1 MNLQSLWMIAASGL
15 FACMGVCVKL
25 GANLFSAAELVFY
38 RGVIAL
44 VLLWGVVLVRRFSLA
59 TPHWRAHLWRGVTGS
74 VSLVLYFY
82 AISVLP
88 LATAVTLN
96 YTSPLFLALILAF
109 WAGERVRGTLFLA
122 LALGLAGVAL
132 LLRPS
137 FEADQ
142 WLGGL
147 AALASGAG
155 AGMAYFNVRKLGRLG
170 EPEWRTVFYFSLTS
184 TLVGVPGLLANPTF
198 HSVSGQGAWLV
209 LGVGGFGALAQLA
222 MTRAYKRGSTLV
234 SASLAYSTVIFAS
247 LFGMLLWD
255 EVLPPSAWIAIGL
268 IVASGLIASAQSRA
282 PAGQD

>member
-1 MNLQSLWMIAASGL
+1 MQSLWMIAASAL

-25 GANLFSAAELVFY
+25 GAGLFSAAELVFY
-38 RGVIAL
+38 RGAIAL
-44 VLLWGVVLVRRFSLA
+44 LGLWIFVRLRSLPLA
-59 TPHWRAHLWRGVTGS
+59 TPHRRAHFWRGLTGS
-74 VSLVLYFY
+74 ASLILYFY
-82 AISVLP
+82 SISVLP

-96 YTSPLFLALILAF
+96 YTSPLFLALILAW
-109 WAGERVRGTLFLA
+109 WAGERVRGTLYLA

-137 FEADQ
+137 FASEQ

-147 AALASGAG
+147 AALASGVG
-155 AGMAYFNVRKLGRLG
+155 AGMAYFNVRQLGRLG
-170 EPEWRTVFYFSLTS
+170 EPEWRTVFYFSLAS
-184 TLVGVPGLLANPTF
+184 TLIGLPWLIASQSMHEPDGFGLL
-198 HSVSGQGAWLV
+198 LV

-255 EVLPPSAWIAIGL
+255 EVLSWPSWLGIGL
-268 IVASGLIASAQSRA
+268 IVASGLTATAQSRA

>member
-1 MNLQSLWMIAASGL
+1 MIAASGL

-25 GANLFSAAELVFY
+25 GASLFSAAELVFY
-38 RGVIAL
+38 RGAIAL
-44 VLLWGVVLVRRFSLA
+44 VLLWGFVLVRRLPLA
-59 TPHWRAHLWRGVTGS
+59 TSHWRAHLWRGLTGS

-109 WAGERVRGTLFLA
+109 WAGERVHGPLYIA

-155 AGMAYFNVRKLGRLG
+155 AGMAYFHVRQLGRLG
-170 EPEWRTVFYFSLTS
+170 EPEWRTVFYFSLAS
-184 TLVGVPGLLANPTF
+184 AMLGLPWLLASQTV
-198 HSVSGQGAWLV
+198 HAVSGNGAWLV

-255 EVLPPSAWIAIGL
+255 EVLPLSSWLAIGL
-268 IVASGLIASAQSRA
+268 IVASGLLASAQSRA

>member
-1 MNLQSLWMIAASGL
+1 MQSLWMIAASAL

-25 GANLFSAAELVFY
+25 GASLFSAAELVFY

-44 VLLWGVVLVRRFSLA
+44 ILLWGFVLVRRLPLA
-59 TPHWRAHLWRGVTGS
+59 TPHWRAHLWRGVAGS

-109 WAGERVRGTLFLA
+109 WVGERVRWTLFLA
-122 LALGLAGVAL
+122 LTLGLAGVAL

-142 WLGGL
+142 WQGGL

-155 AGMAYFNVRKLGRLG
+155 AGIAYFNVRKLGRLG
-170 EPEWRTVFYFSLTS
+170 EPEWRTVFYFSLAS
-184 TLVGVPGLLANPTF
+184 AMIGMPWLLASQTV
-198 HSVSGQGAWLV
+198 HAISGQGALLV

-255 EVLPPSAWIAIGL
+255 EVLPLSAWIAIGL
-268 IVASGLIASAQSRA
+268 IVASGLVASAQSRA

>member
-1 MNLQSLWMIAASGL
+1 
-15 FACMGVCVKL
+15 MGVCVKL
-25 GANLFSAAELVFY
+25 GASLFSSAELVFY
-38 RGVIAL
+38 RGAIAL
-44 VLLWGVVLVRRFSLA
+44 AGLWVFVLLRRLPLA
-59 TPHWRAHLWRGVTGS
+59 TPYWRAHLWRGLSGS
-74 VSLVLYFY
+74 VSLVLYFH

-96 YTSPLFLALILAF
+96 YTSPLFLALILAG
-109 WAGERVRGTLFLA
+109 WAGERVRALLWLA
-122 LALGLAGVAL
+122 LALGLGGVAL
-132 LLRPS
+132 LLRPG
-137 FEADQ
+137 FAAEQ

-155 AGMAYFNVRKLGRLG
+155 AGMAYFNVRQLGRLG

-184 TLVGVPGLLANPTF
+184 TLVGLPWLLASPGL
-198 HSVSGQGAWLV
+198 HSLGGHGAWLV

-222 MTRAYKRGSTLV
+222 MTRAYKRGATLV

-255 EVLPPSAWIAIGL
+255 EVLPWPSWLGIGL
-268 IVASGLIASAQSRA
+268 IVASGLIASARSRA